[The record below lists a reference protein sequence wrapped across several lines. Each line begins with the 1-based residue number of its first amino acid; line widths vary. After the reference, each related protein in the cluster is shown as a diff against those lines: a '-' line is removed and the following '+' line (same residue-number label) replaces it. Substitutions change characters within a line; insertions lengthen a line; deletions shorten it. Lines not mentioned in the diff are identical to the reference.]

1 MPYLIDLSLNNISVL
16 TDTVYGPLIESSILE
31 GSKIYLTGN
40 AIQCD
45 CSIAW
50 LVKNPRLLA
59 AVVGARCDG
68 DGLHLADLGLDEFR
82 KCPPPKPWYSP
93 LDRALA
99 ELAEIEG

>member
-59 AVVGARCDG
+59 AVVVARCDG
-68 DGLHLADLGLDEFR
+68 DVLHLADLGLDEFR